1 IIPGQGLC
9 VITPAEQFTPVKHIN
24 KRVISLKSMSHCRH
38 QNLVLL
44 PSQDKKLRCRHC
56 HLTIGENELMDG
68 YCPEC
73 REVYGVKRDDFEEV
87 EVESDGEYRYCCEE
101 CGAMVNY

>member
-1 IIPGQGLC
+1 
-9 VITPAEQFTPVKHIN
+9 
-24 KRVISLKSMSHCRH
+24 
-38 QNLVLL
+38 
-44 PSQDKKLRCRHC
+44 
-56 HLTIGENELMDG
+56 MDG